1 MPQSYHVPGS
11 RFQVALYRSRPWP
24 RTSAGAVSVSVH
36 GMHVWAR
43 FLVVAVV
50 SAVGVPVVG
59 CGPARDGEPGGLG
72 ERLAI
77 ASVVSLGEVD
87 GGVVGVAVGESGV
100 WAAKNHADGCSG
112 AVVRIGVDGDAVE
125 ATAPIRMGHV
135 SDVAVG
141 PGAVWAVGGV
151 CTGDG
156 TLADAALFRV
166 DPSRAEVVAT
176 VVLPDADEA
185 VADRVAVGE
194 GGVWV
199 TQAYP
204 GRSSGQVVRVD
215 PDTNEVAARIPLDAP
230 PGDIEVGA
238 GAVWVLGDPRYT
250 DASRGGASLLR
261 IDPDGDAVAAIL
273 ERERLRFIGAG
284 IVPPALAVG
293 DDAVWAVS
301 QTLRTGSE
309 AGRSVAIRV
318 DASSN
323 EVSRHRLAMGRFF
336 PFAVADD
343 RVWFVGSHDAHTTVS
358 RLDTGTLE
366 VVDSTG
372 RLQAVAGEAAYDP
385 ATRTAWI
392 ADAAGDTVTR
402 VDLR

>member
-1 MPQSYHVPGS
+1 
-11 RFQVALYRSRPWP
+11 
-24 RTSAGAVSVSVH
+24 
-36 GMHVWAR
+36 MHVLTR

-50 SAVGVPVVG
+50 SALGVPVVG
-59 CGPARDGEPGGLG
+59 CGQEQDAARGADSDGRG
-72 ERLAI
+72 ERLVVGSA
-77 ASVVSLGEVD
+77 VSLGEVD
-87 GGVVGVAVGESGV
+87 GGVMGVAVGESGV
-100 WAAKNHADGCSG
+100 WAAKSRADGCSG
-112 AVVRIGVDGDAVE
+112 AVVRIGADGDAVA
-125 ATAPIRMGHV
+125 ATAPIWTGHV

-141 PGAVWAVGGV
+141 AGAVWAVGGV

-176 VVLPDADEA
+176 VALPDADEA
-185 VADRVAVGE
+185 AADRVAVGE

-204 GRSSGQVVRVD
+204 GRSSGQVVRID
-215 PDTNEVAARIPLDAP
+215 SDTNEIAARIPLDAH

-261 IDPDGDAVAAIL
+261 IDPDDDAISATLA
-273 ERERLRFIGAG
+273 RERLRFIGAG
-284 IVPPALAVG
+284 VMPPPLAVG
-293 DDAVWAVS
+293 DDAVWVVS

-323 EVSRHRLAMGRFF
+323 EVSRQRLAVGRFF

-343 RVWFVGSHDAHTTVS
+343 RVWFIGPHDDHNAHTTVS
-358 RLDTGTLE
+358 RLDTDTLD

-372 RLQAVAGEAAYDP
+372 RLHAVVGDAAYDP

-402 VDLR
+402 VNLR